1 MSVSKWFKRLVL
13 KFRAW
18 RDDVKAAIEEA
29 AKPRPE
35 PGTETPHAPTG
46 EWPLA
51 CTRIEAAMVTPL
63 FVMRDTAQVKA
74 QAKALKAGG
83 FNAVASLIDL
93 QSGRD
98 YIFPGRTATAL
109 DPKCRENIERVLDA
123 GITPLIMLKNDWAV
137 WGAPSS
143 TIPSINGQP
152 RTQAAFYASDL
163 LANDKRLLASLKDLF
178 PYVHFQ
184 LSIEPQV
191 AESAGFALALAGHLR
206 EAGFQGRIIVN
217 PVGAALAAHQAIQGA
232 LDEAGCEIASSWHAA
247 TPPPYRVWNTDGRP
261 DINAGNAQAV
271 LSQLRAH
278 GEFIL
283 WSQQLANSPTGI
295 PAGYLAA
302 GTPAPVPTPSEP
314 VQAGDNTFLWKPV
327 SESRQGRCAVIT
339 PANLTL
345 SKVHVAGANN
355 TAEYAGR
362 ANGNRQHWFQNK
374 TGSAFGANVK
384 VEAFDKA
391 SGKII
396 RTWTVP
402 NGAARWGSN

>member
-1 MSVSKWFKRLVL
+1 MSVSSWFKRVMV

-18 RDDVKAAIEEA
+18 RDDVKGAIEEA

-35 PGTETPHAPTG
+35 PVPDAPTG

-63 FVMRDTAQVKA
+63 FVMADVAQVKA

-83 FNAVASLIDL
+83 FNAVASLVDL
-93 QSGRD
+93 QSGRN

-109 DPKCRENIERVLDA
+109 EPTCRENIERVLDA
-123 GITPLIMLKNDWAV
+123 GLTPIIIIRNDWAV
-137 WGAPSS
+137 WGAPNSV
-143 TIPSINGQP
+143 IPSVGGQP
-152 RTQAAFYASDL
+152 ASAAAFYSDAI
-163 LANDKRLLASLKDLF
+163 LANEKRMLSSLADLF

-191 AESAGFALALAGHLR
+191 VESAGFALRLATQLR
-206 EAGFQGRIIVN
+206 ADGFKGRIIVN

-247 TPPPYRVWNTDGRP
+247 TPPPYKIWNTDGWP
-261 DINAGNAQAV
+261 DINSGNVQSILKAI
-271 LSQLRAH
+271 RAS
-278 GEFIL
+278 GKEFIL
-283 WSQQLANSPTGI
+283 WSQELANSPNGI

-302 GTPAPVPTPSEP
+302 SSPAPTPAPSEP

-339 PANLTL
+339 PANLNV
-345 SKVHVAGANN
+345 SKVHVNGSNQ

-362 ANGNRQHWFQNK
+362 ANGNRQHYFQK
-374 TGSAFGANVK
+374 ATGAAYGVNVK
-384 VEAFDKA
+384 VEAFA
-391 SGKII
+391 ANGAVL
-396 RTWTVP
+396 RTWVVP

>member
-1 MSVSKWFKRLVL
+1 MSVSKWFKRLAEKL
-13 KFRAW
+13 RAW
-18 RDDVKAAIEEA
+18 RDDVRAAIEERIEA
-29 AKPRPE
+29 AKPKPE
-35 PGTETPHAPTG
+35 APPESSG

-51 CTRIEAAMVTPL
+51 CQKIEAAMVTPL
-63 FVMRDTAQVKA
+63 FVMADVAQVKA

-83 FNAVASLIDL
+83 FNAVASLVDL
-93 QSGRD
+93 QSGRN

-109 DPKCRENIERVLDA
+109 EPTCRENIERVLDA
-123 GITPLIMLKNDWAV
+123 GLTPIIIIRNDWAV
-137 WGAPSS
+137 WGAPNSV
-143 TIPSINGQP
+143 IPSVGGQP
-152 RTQAAFYASDL
+152 TSAAAFYSDAI
-163 LANDKRLLASLKDLF
+163 LANEKRMLSSLADLF

-191 AESAGFALALAGHLR
+191 AESAGFALRLATQLR
-206 EAGFQGRIIVN
+206 ADGFKGRIIVN

-247 TPPPYRVWNTDGRP
+247 TPPPYKIWNTDGRP
-261 DINAGNAQAV
+261 DINSGNAQSILKAI
-271 LSQLRAH
+271 RAS
-278 GEFIL
+278 GKEFIL
-283 WSQQLANSPTGI
+283 WSQELANSPNGI

-302 GTPAPVPTPSEP
+302 SAPAPVPTPSEP

-339 PANLTL
+339 PANLNV
-345 SKVHVAGANN
+345 SKVHVNGANQ

-374 TGSAFGANVK
+374 TGAAYGANVK
-384 VEAFDKA
+384 VEAFA
-391 SGKII
+391 ANGAVL

>member
-18 RDDVKAAIEEA
+18 RDAVKGAIEEA

-35 PGTETPHAPTG
+35 PVPDAPTG
-46 EWPLA
+46 EWPKA
-51 CTRIEAAMVTPL
+51 CARIEAAMVTPL

-109 DPKCRENIERVLDA
+109 EPTCRENIERALDA
-123 GITPLIMLKNDWAV
+123 GLTPLLLIINDWAV
-137 WGAPSS
+137 WGAPNSV
-143 TIPSINGQP
+143 IPSVGGQP
-152 RTQAAFYASDL
+152 SSAVAFYSEVSL
-163 LANDKRLLASLKDLF
+163 ENQKRLLASLADLF

-184 LSIEPQV
+184 LSIEPQA
-191 AESAGFALALAGHLR
+191 AESAGFALRLATQLR
-206 EAGFQGRIIVN
+206 ADGFKGRIIVN

-247 TPPPYRVWNTDGRP
+247 TPPPYKIWNTDGRP
-261 DINAGNAQAV
+261 DINSGNAQSILKAI
-271 LSQLRAH
+271 RAS
-278 GEFIL
+278 GKEFIL
-283 WSQQLANSPTGI
+283 WSQELANSPNGI

-302 GTPAPVPTPSEP
+302 SAPVTPPATPSEP

-339 PANLTL
+339 PANLNV
-345 SKVHVAGANN
+345 SKVHVNGANQ

-362 ANGNRQHWFQNK
+362 ANGDRQHWFLNK
-374 TGSAFGANVK
+374 TGAAFGANVK
-384 VEAFDKA
+384 VEAFA
-391 SGKII
+391 ANGAVL
-396 RTWTVP
+396 RTWVVP